1 MKRKTST
8 RRMRKGGA
16 FTGPLPTSNN
26 LILSL
31 GGSRRRR
38 MKKGGQEQMQ
48 MQQPASTGESLWS
61 RLSSGVSSLGTKLG
75 NGLNS
80 VKQSAM
86 NTYQTAPS
94 STMGG
99 RHSRKRRGGQV
110 VGFDG
115 DWREYGPAVGGRRRK
130 RRGGGS
136 AEEEDMVE
144 GAKYEDMGGRR
155 RKRKGGDI
163 LPGWP
168 TF

>member
-8 RRMRKGGA
+8 RRMRKGGQ
-16 FTGPLPTSNN
+16 FNGPLPAPPGHGVV
-26 LILSL
+26 ISL

-38 MKKGGQEQMQ
+38 MRKGGQEQMQ

-130 RRGGGS
+130 RKGGGS
-136 AEEEDMVE
+136 TLM
-144 GAKYEDMGGRR
+144 
-155 RKRKGGDI
+155 
-163 LPGWP
+163 PGWP